1 VLLPILLA
9 TAMSLPPTLAA
20 GLPHAPVR
28 SGFAAET
35 LKTTTARHKKPVAT
49 TRTRN
54 VRLIAAAAIHAATP
68 NGLAELADDLASM
81 LSRTKIGKWGV
92 LVVSLSSGDTLF
104 GYNPDDQLL
113 PASTMKL
120 FTSAVA
126 LDRFGANGRFETTV
140 LRTAELEANGVLHG
154 DLVLRGAGDPTL
166 AGKIAEDGSD
176 PPMEALARQIV
187 AAGVKHVTGG
197 IVGDGSA
204 FLDARVP
211 DGWRTRYLHASY
223 AARVSALSFNEN
235 RITVVVRPAGTHAD
249 LSFRPA
255 ASGLAIS
262 NGVKVTPGSRSARIG
277 IRQDSTGRLIVS
289 GWIGDQCAQR
299 DYSVMVEGPELFA
312 AGALRAAL
320 IAQGV
325 TVDGP
330 VRIGT
335 APDGAVSLAAF
346 QSPTLDRIITQMNG
360 ESNNHFANSCFAC
373 GAGVGA
379 RVRPRTRT
387 SCCAVPVRKA
397 SSADRRL
404 CRRRRWPVDA
414 RPREPR
420 DGVVPRLRA
429 ASAVGIGPRGV
440 RAGGRGDRNAEA
452 PHAFHG
458 SDGQPAR
465 EDGDDERRCVAR
477 RLRHRQGWRAAR
489 VLVHLQ
495 RQEWL
500 AREGSDGRHGSD
512 ARELHPLDRLRL
524 DPSVRQVSGAT
535 PDARGSSRR
544 PRRTPAACFR

>member
-1 VLLPILLA
+1 MLLPILLA

-20 GLPHAPVR
+20 ELPHAPLR
-28 SGFAAET
+28 AGFAAET
-35 LKTTTARHKKPVAT
+35 LKTSAARHKKPVAT
-49 TRTRN
+49 TRTRS
-54 VRLIAAAAIHAATP
+54 VRLVAAAAIHAATP

-140 LRTAELEANGVLHG
+140 LRTAELEPNGVLHG

-176 PPMEALARQIV
+176 PPMEALARQI
-187 AAGVKHVTGG
+187 ATAGVKHVTGG

-235 RITVVVRPAGTHAD
+235 RITVVVRPSGTHAD

-262 NGVKVTPGSRSARIG
+262 NGVKVAPGSRSARIG

-335 APDGAVSLAAF
+335 APDGAVSLATF

-360 ESNNHFANSCFAC
+360 ESNNHFAELLFRDAARS
-373 GAGVGA
+373 VGA
-379 RVRPRTRT
+379 PGSAENANILLRRFLFEKAEVPPTAVFAADGSGLSTLDRVTPRAMVQLLGYVRRAPWG
-387 SCCAVPVRKA
+387 SVLEESLPVAGETETLKHRMRSTAAMGNLHAKTGTTNDVA
-397 SSADRRL
+397 SLGGYVTAK
-404 CRRRRWPVDA
+404 
-414 RPREPR
+414 
-420 DGVVPRLRA
+420 DGEQLVF
-429 ASAVGIGPRGV
+429 SFIYN
-440 RAGGRGDRNAEA
+440 GRS
-452 PHAFHG
+452 G
-458 SDGQPAR
+458 SRAR
-465 EDGDDERRCVAR
+465 EAM
-477 RLRHRQGWRAAR
+477 
-489 VLVHLQ
+489 
-495 RQEWL
+495 
-500 AREGSDGRHGSD
+500 D
-512 ARELHPLDRLRL
+512 AM
-524 DPSVRQVSGAT
+524 GAT
-535 PDARGSSRR
+535 LASFTR
-544 PRRTPAACFR
+544 